1 MQRRNSRTQWMTAQ
15 TSKRLGRTISAS
27 LKKEEKKRK
36 KKRERRKK
44 KEEIKRSEV
53 ETTSKTVNPK
63 DNDFI
68 LRLLYK
74 ARD

>member
-15 TSKRLGRTISAS
+15 TSKRLGRKIPAS
-27 LKKEEKKRK
+27 LKKEEKKK

-53 ETTSKTVNPK
+53 ETTSKTVNPE

>member
-1 MQRRNSRTQWMTAQ
+1 MTAQ
-15 TSKRLGRTISAS
+15 TSKRLGRKISAS
-27 LKKEEKKRK
+27 LKKEEKRK

>member
-15 TSKRLGRTISAS
+15 TSKRRGRKISAS
-27 LKKEEKKRK
+27 LKKEEKRK